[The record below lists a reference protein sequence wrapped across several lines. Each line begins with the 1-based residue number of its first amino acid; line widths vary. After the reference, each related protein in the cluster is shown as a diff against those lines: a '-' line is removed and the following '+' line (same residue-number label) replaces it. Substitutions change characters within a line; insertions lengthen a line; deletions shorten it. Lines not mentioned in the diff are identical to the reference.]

1 VYRVPISLFRGIA
14 RLRTSYALGFRFH
27 FFSVLSSFLKMTTTL
42 ENSPQQTTTDLKS
55 LASDVVRRAKE
66 GGASAAECVIREGD
80 EFSTTVR
87 LGQVETLK
95 ESGSRSIGV
104 RVFFGQ
110 RAASTYSSDFS
121 PAGIE
126 RMLKSALELARI
138 TSEDPYAGIP
148 EVTELGSIKGNL
160 DLYHEDVYSLPGAER
175 IDYARRAEKAAL
187 DSDARIKNSDGGSFD
202 AATGQK
208 ILVNSHGFVGQYR
221 RSYCSVAAVPIA
233 QDESGN
239 MQRDYWYSVSR
250 SLGHLEPAERVGK
263 EAARRTLRRL
273 GARKAKTATVPVIL
287 DPMVAR
293 SMLEHIFEGV
303 NGDSV
308 YRGASFLAGKLGERI
323 AGTNVTVVDDGTMVG
338 GFGTSPFDGEGVP
351 TRRTVVIEKGVL
363 KSYLLNTYTAKKLGL
378 ATTANASRGLAGTP
392 GIGPGNYFLEP
403 GSKTAKQIIGE
414 IKDGLYVTEFL
425 GHGANLVTG
434 DYSRGAS
441 GMWIV
446 NGELAYP
453 VEEITVA
460 GNLKEMF
467 KNISEIGSDLEF
479 RGSVASPTIR
489 MDGLTVGGE

>member
-1 VYRVPISLFRGIA
+1 MPSTQVVTGNPK
-14 RLRTSYALGFRFH
+14 
-27 FFSVLSSFLKMTTTL
+27 V
-42 ENSPQQTTTDLKS
+42 ETDLREI
-55 LASDVVRRAKE
+55 AQDIVRRAVA
-66 GGASAAECVIREGD
+66 GGATATECVVREGD
-80 EFSTTVR
+80 EFSTLVR

-95 ESGSRSIGV
+95 EAGSKSIGV

-121 PAGIE
+121 REGLD
-126 RMLKSALELARI
+126 RMLKSALELAKI
-138 TSEDPYAGIP
+138 TSEDPFGGIP
-148 EVTELGSIKGNL
+148 AADQLGQLSGDL
-160 DLYHEDVYSLPGAER
+160 DLYHKDVYSLPGPER

-187 DSDARIKNSDGGSFD
+187 DSDPRLKNSDGGSFD
-202 AATGQK
+202 AATGRK
-208 ILVNSHGFVGQYR
+208 ILANSHGFVGEYR

-233 QDESGN
+233 QDDQGN
-239 MQRDYWYSVSR
+239 MQRDYWYAVAR
-250 SLGHLEPAERVGK
+250 SLAKLESAESVGK

-273 GARKAKTATVPVIL
+273 GARKVKTAHVPVVL
-287 DPMVAR
+287 DPMVAA
-293 SMLEHIFEGV
+293 SMLEHIFEGI

-308 YRGASFLAGKLGERI
+308 YRGASFLAGKLGEQI
-323 AGTNVTVVDDGTMVG
+323 AGANVTVIDDGTMPG
-338 GFGTSPFDGEGVP
+338 GFGTTPFDGEGIP
-351 TRRTVVIEKGVL
+351 TRRTVVIENGVL
-363 KSYLLNTYTAKKLGL
+363 RSYLLNTYTARKLKL
-378 ATTANASRGLAGTP
+378 ETTANASRGLAGTP
-392 GIGPGNYFLEP
+392 GISPGNYFLQP
-403 GSKTAKQIIGE
+403 GTKTPQQIIGE

-467 KNISEIGSDLEF
+467 SNISEIGSDLEF

-489 MDGLTVGGE
+489 IDGLTVGGE